1 MAIRLSWENNRCRV
15 YVEKG
20 REGRRWERGRP
31 NVCAS
36 PRNTHQRKGGEGGKR
51 KTTSSSGRCRV
62 CAQGILWNTHVVPV
76 EQQLPRD
83 ASLPPY
89 DKVLSAPG
97 ASAMHHRQR
106 APNTNHPTT
115 LHTPSHHSFSPWNKP
130 RFDHLGKQSLQ
141 GACREGARGPTM
153 GTREAQCLCVAQEH
167 PSRAIATSEPET
179 HRRD

>member
-1 MAIRLSWENNRCRV
+1 MGTREAQCLRV
-15 YVEKG
+15 AQEHPTAKG
-20 REGRRWERGRP
+20 RRGREKKNNKLLGTP
-31 NVCAS
+31 SVY
-36 PRNTHQRKGGEGGKR
+36 
-51 KTTSSSGRCRV
+51 SGRCRV

-89 DKVLSAPG
+89 DKVLTAPG
-97 ASAMHHRQR
+97 VSAKHHRQR

-115 LHTPSHHSFSPWNKP
+115 LHTPTHHFFSPWNKP

-141 GACREGARGPTM
+141 GVCREGARGPTM
-153 GTREAQCLCVAQEH
+153 GTREAQCLRVAQEH